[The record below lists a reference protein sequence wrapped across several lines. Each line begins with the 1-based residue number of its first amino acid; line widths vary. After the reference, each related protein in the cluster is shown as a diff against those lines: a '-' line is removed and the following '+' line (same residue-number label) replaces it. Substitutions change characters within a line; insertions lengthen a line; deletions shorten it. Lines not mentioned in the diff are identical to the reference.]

1 MLDTKIIGKSE
12 KLTASIRAARLIATT
27 NSSAMIY
34 GETGTG
40 KELLAR
46 FIHLNGLGAKKP
58 FITVTSSNLH
68 LFDRLFQGA
77 AADRKVEKAN
87 KEIKSEK
94 TETTISEGS
103 TIFFDEIGNFSLEQ
117 QASLLRFFDSELDS
131 RFGKQDGGKYRLVI
145 TTHHNLASD
154 CQRGT
159 FRKDLFYRID
169 INRVDLAP
177 LRERSEDIPDL
188 LNYFVEQ
195 YGKVIRPKFKYRF
208 SPKVL
213 KVFLRY
219 HWPGNVREL
228 KNMIRTALLFSQDRM
243 ITERDLRFSDSDQNS
258 SPDDSII
265 SSGGFY
271 EQVNDFRRKIL
282 LAAVERSHGN
292 ITDAARRLKMSR
304 PHLHRLLKSHQA

>member
-1 MLDTKIIGKSE
+1 MVLDTKIIGKSE
-12 KLTASIRAARLIATT
+12 KLTASLQSARLIATT

-58 FITVTSSNLH
+58 FIVVTSSNLH
-68 LFDRLFQGA
+68 LFNSIFQGTA
-77 AADRKVEKAN
+77 ARRKGNKAN
-87 KEIKSEK
+87 KKIK
-94 TETTISEGS
+94 TETTIPEGS

-117 QASLLRFFDSELDS
+117 QASLLRFFDSELES

-145 TTHHNLASD
+145 TTHHDLASD
-154 CQRGT
+154 CQRGI
-159 FRKDLFYRID
+159 FRKDLFHRIN
-169 INRVDLAP
+169 INRVDLPP

-195 YGKVIRPKFKYRF
+195 YERVIRPKFKYRF

-228 KNMIRTALLFSQDRM
+228 KNMIRTALLFSQDGK
-243 ITERDLRFSDSDQNS
+243 IDERDLRFSDSDQNTN
-258 SPDDSII
+258 PDDSII
-265 SSGGFY
+265 TNGGFY
-271 EQVNDFRRKIL
+271 EQVNDFRRRVL
-282 LAAVERSHGN
+282 LAAVEGSHGN
-292 ITDAARRLKMSR
+292 ITEAAKRLKMNRS
-304 PHLHRLLKSHQA
+304 HLHRLLKSHQA